1 MVKSYR
7 WIRNFCV
14 FASVYFL
21 STSLLTADQ
30 YSSFDY
36 LVGGGEG
43 QMKSQLDAEAA
54 KVASFRLLTSGSDPV
69 NSYLAY
75 RYLSRPTNT
84 TFQISEQTFVYES
97 AHIITW
103 GISISQTKIQRN
115 GTAYEPNSD
124 VERFYYNARLMGLQL
139 TDYASQINQKVT
151 VVDGLI
157 TELKLGIRGSNS
169 LYSNRNESG
178 TFPNL
183 YLTAGGGSGIGRF
196 GINFGWRFQ
205 SGATYIH
212 FLCFSRYYTGE
223 IVGFDYGGKIGVG
236 ADF

>member
-1 MVKSYR
+1 
-7 WIRNFCV
+7 
-14 FASVYFL
+14 
-21 STSLLTADQ
+21 
-30 YSSFDY
+30 
-36 LVGGGEG
+36 
-43 QMKSQLDAEAA
+43 MKSQLDTEAA
-54 KVASFRLLTSGSDPV
+54 KIASFRLLTSGSDPIS
-69 NSYLAY
+69 SYLAY
-75 RYLSRPTNT
+75 RYISGPTTNNT
-84 TFQISEQTFVYES
+84 FKISEETFVYES

-115 GTAYEPNSD
+115 GTAYEPNLD

-205 SGATYIH
+205 SGAVYVH
-212 FLCFSRYYTGE
+212 FMGFGRYYTGE
-223 IVGFDYGGKIGVG
+223 IVGYDYGGKIGVG
-236 ADF
+236 AVF

>member
-14 FASVYFL
+14 FVSVYFL
-21 STSLLTADQ
+21 LTSLLTAGE

-69 NSYLAY
+69 NSYFAY

-84 TFQISEQTFVYES
+84 TFKISEQTFVYES
-97 AHIITW
+97 TRLLTW

-124 VERFYYNARLMGLQL
+124 VERFYYNARLTGLQL
-139 TDYASQINQKVT
+139 TDYASQTNQKVI

-157 TELKLGIRGSNS
+157 AELKLGVRSGSFYGRG
-169 LYSNRNESG
+169 NESG
-178 TFPNL
+178 TLFNF

-205 SGATYIH
+205 SGGTYIH

-236 ADF
+236 AVF

>member
-7 WIRNFCV
+7 WIRNLCA

-21 STSLLTADQ
+21 STSLLTAGE

-54 KVASFRLLTSGSDPV
+54 KIASFRLLTSGSDPV

-84 TFQISEQTFVYES
+84 TFKISEQTFVYES
-97 AHIITW
+97 KKFLTW

-124 VERFYYNARLMGLQL
+124 VERFYYNARLTGLQL

-157 TELKLGIRGSNS
+157 TELKLGVKSGYF
-169 LYSNRNESG
+169 YSSGGKSG
-178 TFPNL
+178 TWSNL

>member
-1 MVKSYR
+1 
-7 WIRNFCV
+7 
-14 FASVYFL
+14 
-21 STSLLTADQ
+21 
-30 YSSFDY
+30 
-36 LVGGGEG
+36 
-43 QMKSQLDAEAA
+43 MKSQLDAEAA

-97 AHIITW
+97 TKFLTW

-151 VVDGLI
+151 VV
-157 TELKLGIRGSNS
+157 E
-169 LYSNRNESG
+169 
-178 TFPNL
+178 
-183 YLTAGGGSGIGRF
+183 A
-196 GINFGWRFQ
+196 
-205 SGATYIH
+205 
-212 FLCFSRYYTGE
+212 
-223 IVGFDYGGKIGVG
+223 
-236 ADF
+236 

>member
-1 MVKSYR
+1 MDRKSSG
-7 WIRNFCV
+7 FCKCV
-14 FASVYFL
+14 FSIDLSSYSRSIFFL
-21 STSLLTADQ
+21 RLFGRRRRRSDEIATGL
-30 YSSFDY
+30 
-36 LVGGGEG
+36 
-43 QMKSQLDAEAA
+43 
-54 KVASFRLLTSGSDPV
+54 RLLTSGSDPM

-75 RYLSRPTNT
+75 RYLSRPTTNT
-84 TFQISEQTFVYES
+84 TFKISEQTFVYES
-97 AHIITW
+97 TNFLTW

-124 VERFYYNARLMGLQL
+124 VERFYYNARLVGLQL

-157 TELKLGIRGSNS
+157 TELKLGIRSGYF
-169 LYSNRNESG
+169 YSKGNKGG
-178 TFPNL
+178 TWFNF

-196 GINFGWRFQ
+196 GINLGWRFQ

-236 ADF
+236 AVF

>member
-1 MVKSYR
+1 M
-7 WIRNFCV
+7 
-14 FASVYFL
+14 
-21 STSLLTADQ
+21 
-30 YSSFDY
+30 
-36 LVGGGEG
+36 
-43 QMKSQLDAEAA
+43 
-54 KVASFRLLTSGSDPV
+54 

-183 YLTAGGGSGIGRF
+183 YLTAGGDRASVGSE
-196 GINFGWRFQ
+196 
-205 SGATYIH
+205 ST
-212 FLCFSRYYTGE
+212 S
-223 IVGFDYGGKIGVG
+223 DGV
-236 ADF
+236 FNREQLISTFYVLVVIIREKS

>member
-1 MVKSYR
+1 MVKSYQR
-7 WIRNFCV
+7 TWNLCI

-21 STSLLTADQ
+21 LTSLLTAGE

-43 QMKSQLDAEAA
+43 QMKLQSDTEAA
-54 KVASFRLLTSGSDPV
+54 KIASFRLLTSGSDPM

-84 TFQISEQTFVYES
+84 TFKISEETFVYES
-97 AHIITW
+97 TNIITW
-103 GISISQTKIQRN
+103 GISVSRTKIQRN
-115 GTAYEPNSD
+115 GAAYEPNLD
-124 VERFYYNARLMGLQL
+124 VERFYYNARLVGLQL

-157 TELKLGIRGSNS
+157 TELKLGVRGSES
-169 LYSNRNESG
+169 FYSKRNESG
-178 TFPNL
+178 AFPNL

-205 SGATYIH
+205 SGGVYLH

-236 ADF
+236 AVF

>member
-7 WIRNFCV
+7 SIRNFCV

-21 STSLLTADQ
+21 STSLLTAGQ

-97 AHIITW
+97 TKFLTR

-151 VVDGLI
+151 VV
-157 TELKLGIRGSNS
+157 E
-169 LYSNRNESG
+169 
-178 TFPNL
+178 
-183 YLTAGGGSGIGRF
+183 A
-196 GINFGWRFQ
+196 
-205 SGATYIH
+205 
-212 FLCFSRYYTGE
+212 
-223 IVGFDYGGKIGVG
+223 
-236 ADF
+236 